1 MNYKRKNK
9 MKSNKEY
16 REFERNV
23 KKLSYRQQSA
33 IEMYVAQIS
42 PNNTR
47 LCSTKVLHQLWEKYK
62 KDNKKEAWEKISE
75 EYKKFDKYHENSDS
89 DEIKSLIKP
98 YFTGRTLVRKN
109 SNIINFFSKVF
120 KVDVSYVL
128 YGEEEFYRSN
138 AFKKQNDM
146 LGNFNALKPKQRKAL
161 LDLTLRLAM
170 AQEFDR
176 LNLVED
182 EYII

>member
-1 MNYKRKNK
+1 

-47 LCSTKVLHQLWEKYK
+47 LCSKKVLRQLWKKYK
-62 KDNKKEAWEKISE
+62 EDNKKAWEKFSE
-75 EYKKFDKYHENSDS
+75 EYKKFDKYYEKHDS
-89 DEIKSLIKP
+89 DEIKSFIKP
-98 YFTGRTLVRKN
+98 YFTERNLTRKN
-109 SNIINFFSKVF
+109 SKIINFFSKVF
-120 KVDVSYVL
+120 NKDVSYIL
-128 YGEEEFYRSN
+128 YGDEKFHRSN

-146 LGNFNALKPKQRKAL
+146 LGNFNALRPKQRKAL

-182 EYII
+182 EYTI